1 MIRYLKAAWF
11 ITTAFTLT
19 AMAFSSICVARF
31 FNLLGLPA
39 NYQEYAH
46 RVACFWGQSM
56 FYLTPGWNIE
66 VFGRE
71 NLTPTNKPV
80 IYVANHQSN
89 ADIWAVYFLNR
100 RFSWLSKAEVFKI
113 PMVGQSMR
121 WARYISIDRGNKSSH
136 RKAMRDSIQLLS
148 EGISMFFFP
157 EGTRSKDKKI
167 KEFKIGAFKLAKE
180 ADVDIQPLIIK
191 GTGDLLEKG
200 TIVPAGSA
208 GVEMHI
214 LPVISSK
221 GLTADELCL
230 ATRDAIVKKYNTLN
244 PEYFSKPNELLSTS
258 SV

>member
-89 ADIWAVYFLNR
+89 ADIWIVLQIVAQPVRADFRNTL
-100 RFSWLSKAEVFKI
+100 EVF
-113 PMVGQSMR
+113 
-121 WARYISIDRGNKSSH
+121 
-136 RKAMRDSIQLLS
+136 L
-148 EGISMFFFP
+148 
-157 EGTRSKDKKI
+157 
-167 KEFKIGAFKLAKE
+167 
-180 ADVDIQPLIIK
+180 K
-191 GTGDLLEKG
+191 GTSSIVRRVCIDHGIAQFQPFLIRPRCSDL
-200 TIVPAGSA
+200 S
-208 GVEMHI
+208 
-214 LPVISSK
+214 
-221 GLTADELCL
+221 DEQQGHSETQC
-230 ATRDAIVKKYNTLN
+230 
-244 PEYFSKPNELLSTS
+244 
-258 SV
+258 SVLHDD